1 MGARKAAY
9 HEPRFI
15 GGDGIMSYFHGR
27 KDKEFHLVSDMS
39 ISMLIL
45 LARETRREEKNVPTC
60 LLFSS
65 SKIYDACCLC
75 VFSTVELGAVHA
87 LLVILFINTESGVII
102 VPSSMQQL
110 QLQLVVYMKLQISL
124 SIKEFFTHDSSVSNV
139 TPVISTRT

>member
-1 MGARKAAY
+1 MYYKLCASKHLTSLFYFAAKNQSMHQSSITTIPSKVGARKAAY

-27 KDKEFHLVSDMS
+27 KDKEFHLVSDMF

-65 SKIYDACCLC
+65 SKIYERMLSLC
-75 VFSTVELGAVHA
+75 
-87 LLVILFINTESGVII
+87 I
-102 VPSSMQQL
+102 
-110 QLQLVVYMKLQISL
+110 
-124 SIKEFFTHDSSVSNV
+124 
-139 TPVISTRT
+139 